1 MKARKNWTQLQQEKK
16 RKAAIKAALLRAARE
31 KIDRLWAASTAPDS
45 GFAPSE
51 RKAISAAD
59 HALRAIEGGWLTRRQ
74 P

>member
-1 MKARKNWTQLQQEKK
+1 MTGKATWRQREDERK

-45 GFAPSE
+45 GFAPGE
-51 RKAISAAD
+51 RKAIAAAD
-59 HALRAIEGGWLTRRQ
+59 HALRAIEGGWLTRRI